1 MSAAAPATA
10 PQGNL
15 DISGTPQVSMT
26 TLAKVELRK
35 ALDTR
40 AGLWFVV
47 AILGLVVVIEVIY
60 SFAAADG
67 DKNFQD
73 YVQIP
78 AFTLGYFLPIIII
91 MLVTSE
97 ASQRNG
103 LVTFTLEP
111 RRPRVVGAKFMA
123 GVALAVAVMVLALVL
138 AVVGTVLG
146 MVTGGPSPDW
156 SVDGNLLFNGFV
168 LANLIGVF
176 IGFAI
181 AMLIMNTPGAIVAYF
196 VYSLILP
203 IAVGIL
209 GALVGWFEDVA
220 PWIEFNTAQV
230 PLFQGDFTPS
240 GEEWAQIATSGFIWL
255 VVPLALG
262 IGRLLRIEFK

>member
-1 MSAAAPATA
+1 MSTIAPDAV
-10 PQGNL
+10 PHGVL
-15 DISGTPQVSMT
+15 DISSTSQVSMA
-26 TLAKVELRK
+26 TLARVEFRK

-40 AGLWFVV
+40 AGRWFVI

-60 SFAAADG
+60 SFAAEDAE
-67 DKNFQD
+67 KNLQD
-73 YVQIP
+73 YIQIP

-97 ASQRNG
+97 QSQRNG

-111 RRPRVVGAKFMA
+111 RRSRIVLAKFIA
-123 GVALAVAVMVLALVL
+123 GIALAVVVMALSFVLALG
-138 AVVGTVLG
+138 GTLLG
-146 MVTGGPSPDW
+146 AVTGGSPTW
-156 SVDGNLLFNGFV
+156 SVDGNLIFNGFV
-168 LANLIGVF
+168 LSNLIGVL

-181 AMLIMNTPGAIVAYF
+181 SMLIMNTAGAIVAYF

-209 GALVGWFEDVA
+209 GALVESFEDIA
-220 PWIEFNTAQV
+220 PWIEFNTAQT
-230 PLFQGDFTPS
+230 PLFQGDYQPS

-255 VVPLALG
+255 VIPLALG
-262 IGRLLRIEFK
+262 IWRLMRIEFK

>member
-1 MSAAAPATA
+1 MSATA
-10 PQGNL
+10 PAAVPPGAL
-15 DISGTPQVSMT
+15 DVSSTPHVTMA
-26 TLAKVELRK
+26 TLSRVEFRK

-40 AGLWFVV
+40 AGRWFVL

-60 SFAAADG
+60 SFAADNA
-67 DKNFQD
+67 DKNLQD
-73 YVQIP
+73 YIQIP

-97 ASQRNG
+97 QSQRNG

-111 RRPRVVGAKFMA
+111 RRPRIVAAKFIA
-123 GVALAVAVMVLALVL
+123 GLALAVAVIGVSFVL
-138 AVVGTVLG
+138 AVLGTLLG
-146 MVTGGPSPDW
+146 SLTGADPSW
-156 SVDGNLLFNGFV
+156 SADGNLLFNGFI
-168 LANLIGVF
+168 LSNLIGVL

-181 AMLIMNTPGAIVAYF
+181 SMLIMNTAGAIVAYF

-209 GALVGWFEDVA
+209 GALVETFEDIA
-220 PWIEFNTAQV
+220 PWIEFNTAQT
-230 PLFQGDFTPS
+230 PLFQGDYTPS

-255 VVPLALG
+255 VVPLILG
-262 IGRLLRIEFK
+262 TWRLLRIEFK